1 MIYFVFIFKTFIY
14 KYIFLRRYLEK
25 AIYEL
30 NIFFII
36 PKIIHNIS
44 FERGILNKFYV
55 KYISKFIIS
64 DVFTKR
70 YFVAKSQKTCMK
82 TN

>member
-1 MIYFVFIFKTFIY
+1 M
-14 KYIFLRRYLEK
+14 
-25 AIYEL
+25 
-30 NIFFII
+30 
-36 PKIIHNIS
+36 HIS
-44 FERGILNKFYV
+44 FERGILMKFYV
-55 KYISKFIIS
+55 KYILKFIIS